1 MPLPTSGPLSLNDIQ
16 TEFGGTNPIELNEY
30 YAGGG
35 LVPAGTT
42 GTFGAVPSSGTIG
55 IQNFYGT
62 AKQFI
67 FYSWGQG
74 TNGQLGDNTAVDKS
88 SPVLVVG
95 GFTDWISIAGG
106 GNSTNGGG
114 IRNNGTA
121 WSWGVNSSGQLG
133 DGTTINRSS
142 PVLVIGG
149 ITDWKQ
155 MSFGAATTAAVRNNG
170 TAWSWGNGFGGRL
183 GDGTTINKS
192 SPVLVA
198 GGFTDWKQISAG
210 LVHCAAVRNNG
221 TAYCWGAGNF
231 GRLGDGTTTNKNS
244 PVLVAGGITDWKQI
258 SVNTTNGVAVRNNG
272 TAWSW
277 GSNSTAGFL
286 GDGTT
291 INRSSP
297 VLVIGGITDWNEVFV
312 SGGANFAA
320 IRNNG
325 TVWGWGFNSFGQI
338 GDGTTTTR
346 SSPVLV
352 LGGFTNWKQINVSNR
367 ATMAIKN

>member
-149 ITDWKQ
+149 ITDW
-155 MSFGAATTAAVRNNG
+155 
-170 TAWSWGNGFGGRL
+170 
-183 GDGTTINKS
+183 
-192 SPVLVA
+192 
-198 GGFTDWKQISAG
+198 
-210 LVHCAAVRNNG
+210 
-221 TAYCWGAGNF
+221 
-231 GRLGDGTTTNKNS
+231 
-244 PVLVAGGITDWKQI
+244 
-258 SVNTTNGVAVRNNG
+258 
-272 TAWSW
+272 
-277 GSNSTAGFL
+277 
-286 GDGTT
+286 
-291 INRSSP
+291 
-297 VLVIGGITDWNEVFV
+297 NEVFV